1 MAGEDRELFDE
12 EPEGSLARELM
23 ALRPYAQ
30 RQAQAQSARPDPA
43 FARSLRLR
51 LVGAPVPVPLFERL
65 ARVIATLVPPPAP
78 RMALAGTRAAGGAP
92 PPLTYEAGEVQVS
105 LSVETAP
112 DGTVAVRGMLISTAH
127 DEAAMAGS
135 KAELTIDG
143 QVVAAAPLDEFGL
156 FTLETVPAGDYSLE
170 LALPDRVIVIPGI
183 ALGR

>member
-43 FARSLRLR
+43 FARSLRLQ
-51 LVGAPVPVPLFERL
+51 LVGAATPVPLFERL

-78 RMALAGTRAAGGAP
+78 RMALAGTRAVGTGTV
-92 PPLTYEAGEVQVS
+92 PLTYEAGEVQVS
-105 LSVETAP
+105 VSVEATTGGP
-112 DGTVAVRGMLISTAH
+112 GTVRGMLISTVH

-135 KAELTIDG
+135 KAELTMDE

-156 FTLETVPAGDYSLE
+156 FTIEVEAAGDYSLE
-170 LALPDRVIVIPGI
+170 LALPDRVIVIPSI
-183 ALGR
+183 SLGR